1 MDEFDLT
8 REIQR
13 LLILH
18 LLADSKTA
26 SRILHYLTDW
36 NKARPLPP
44 AGQL

>member
-8 REIQR
+8 RELQK
-13 LLILH
+13 LLLTA
-18 LLADSKTA
+18 ADARTVTL
-26 SRILHYLTDW
+26 ILHYLIDW